1 MRRRE
6 FIGLVSGVA
15 VTWPLS
21 ARSQPAGKLPIIGIL
36 GSDASAWRPWVA
48 AFAERLGAL
57 GWIDKHTIALEYRWW
72 EGRPEKAAEIAAE
85 FVRQRVDVIVAT
97 GSVMPAVKAAT
108 TSIPVV
114 FAIASDPVGQALVAS
129 LARPGGNATGLSLE
143 ATDVGSKRLELLR
156 QVVPRLR
163 HLAIM
168 FDSDYPASMLENG
181 ALQAT
186 AHTFG
191 LEAMPYGIRQAGNI
205 APAFNAIK
213 GHADALYVVDDALI
227 VANGELIASSALTIR
242 MPTIFGTASE
252 VIAGG
257 LMSYGPNFEALF
269 QRAADMVDKILRG
282 TKPGDIPV
290 EQPTKFDLVINLKT
304 ANRLGL
310 TVPPTMLTT
319 ADKVIE

>member
-1 MRRRE
+1 M
-6 FIGLVSGVA
+6 
-15 VTWPLS
+15 
-21 ARSQPAGKLPIIGIL
+21 
-36 GSDASAWRPWVA
+36 
-48 AFAERLGAL
+48 
-57 GWIDKHTIALEYRWW
+57 LEYRWW

-156 QVVPRLR
+156 QIVPRLR

-168 FDSDYPASMLENG
+168 FDSDYPAAMLENG

-191 LEAMPYGIRQAGNI
+191 LEATPYGIRQADNI

-227 VANGELIASSALTIR
+227 VANSELIASSALTIR
-242 MPTIFGTASE
+242 MPTIFGTASQ
-252 VIAGG
+252 VRAGG

-310 TVPPTMLTT
+310 TVPPTILTT